1 MRILKMHA
9 SIKVECIVLTIVS
22 AVFLIAPPSQAD
34 SSQPIAIIPQPQKLI
49 RVDGE
54 FVLNQETAILADKNS
69 ADAGNVARQLADH
82 INRATGLGLTV
93 AASDATIAVKNAILL
108 TTHNAITS
116 LPAEGYTLEVT
127 PEHVVIS
134 AADGA
139 GLFYGV
145 QTLLQLFPTQIE
157 SGKPVEN
164 FAWKIPCVEI
174 TDFPRFA
181 WRGLLLDVSRHFFTK
196 EALKQYID
204 VMARYKFNTL
214 QLHLTDDQ
222 GWRIEIKKYPKLTE
236 VGAWRVPG
244 AGVSGPPKPDEK
256 PTYGGFYTQQ
266 DIRELVQYAQSRFVT
281 IVPEIEM
288 PGHTMAALAA
298 YPQLSCTGGPFFVPD
313 MGCPFYG
320 KIQNTLCMANEG
332 LYEYVEGVLT
342 EVAELFPGR
351 YVHIG
356 CDEVFRDFWRDC
368 PKCQKLKEKLGITKQ
383 YELMN
388 YFVNRTAKFLE
399 SKGKTLIAW
408 DEVLDGGRP
417 LDPAVSVMSWRGT
430 EGGIIAAKTGHRV
443 VMTPS
448 PYYYIDLYQGE
459 PSIEPPTYGINR
471 LSTCY
476 GFEPVPENVDPKF
489 ILGVQGNL
497 WSEAVSDP
505 KHAQYMTWPRGFA
518 VAETGWSG
526 KDRKNWSDFVRRVE
540 HQFTRLELEG
550 VYYSTSMFNVILK
563 PKKDVNGSL
572 VIELA
577 TEVEGL
583 DIHYT
588 LDGTNPTISSSKYIQ
603 PLSAPSGAEELRVLA
618 FRDNRPIGR
627 QINMPIA
634 ELQKR
639 ADQK

>member
-1 MRILKMHA
+1 
-9 SIKVECIVLTIVS
+9 
-22 AVFLIAPPSQAD
+22 
-34 SSQPIAIIPQPQKLI
+34 
-49 RVDGE
+49 
-54 FVLNQETAILADKNS
+54 
-69 ADAGNVARQLADH
+69 
-82 INRATGLGLTV
+82 
-93 AASDATIAVKNAILL
+93 
-108 TTHNAITS
+108 
-116 LPAEGYTLEVT
+116 
-127 PEHVVIS
+127 
-134 AADGA
+134 
-139 GLFYGV
+139 
-145 QTLLQLFPTQIE
+145 
-157 SGKPVEN
+157 
-164 FAWKIPCVEI
+164 
-174 TDFPRFA
+174 
-181 WRGLLLDVSRHFFTK
+181 
-196 EALKQYID
+196 
-204 VMARYKFNTL
+204 
-214 QLHLTDDQ
+214 
-222 GWRIEIKKYPKLTE
+222 
-236 VGAWRVPG
+236 
-244 AGVSGPPKPDEK
+244 
-256 PTYGGFYTQQ
+256 
-266 DIRELVQYAQSRFVT
+266 
-281 IVPEIEM
+281 M

-332 LYEYVEGVLT
+332 LYEYVEDVLT

-368 PKCQKLKEKLGITKQ
+368 PKCRKLKEKLGITKQ

-471 LSTCY
+471 LNTCY
-476 GFEPVPENVDPKF
+476 GFEPVPEGVDPMF

-497 WSEAVSDP
+497 WSEAVFDP

-526 KDRKNWSDFVRRVE
+526 KERKNWNDFVRRVE
-540 HQFTRLELEG
+540 HHFNRLELEG
-550 VYYSTSMFNVILK
+550 VNYATSMYNVILK
-563 PKKDVNGSL
+563 PAKDANGGL
-572 VIELA
+572 LIELA

-627 QINMPIA
+627 QINMPIT